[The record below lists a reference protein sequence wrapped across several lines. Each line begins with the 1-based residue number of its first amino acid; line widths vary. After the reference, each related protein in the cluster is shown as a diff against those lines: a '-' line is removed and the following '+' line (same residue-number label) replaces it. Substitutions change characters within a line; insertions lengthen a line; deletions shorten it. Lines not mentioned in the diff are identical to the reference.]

1 MPAKPPVSHPGVYVQ
16 EVSSTVKP
24 IVGVSTAIAVFI
36 GRTRRGPLNKP
47 KLCPNYEEFERTFS
61 SAYAKSNLAR
71 SVRLFFQ
78 NGGTRCYVVRIATTN
93 KPSHSDYYIA
103 FDSLDRDVDIF
114 NLMVLPEDEDNDLS
128 FRKQL
133 WAAASAYCR
142 SRRAFLLMDAP
153 AWTDAREATHPH
165 KGVNALRVGLA
176 KDYSAIFYPR
186 VKIKENGQERK
197 LGPSGAIAGLMARID
212 SSRGVWK
219 APAGIEAD
227 LRGVVGL
234 EYVLS
239 DAENGILNPRA
250 INALRV
256 FPRGIVNWG
265 ARTLDG
271 DDDFGSDYK
280 YITVR
285 RLALFIEE
293 SLVRGLK
300 WVAFQPNGETLWTE
314 MRQNIGVFMHTL
326 FRQGAFQGAGPKDA
340 YFVKCDRETTTPN
353 DINRGIVNIRIG
365 FAPLKPAEFV
375 MLHLQQT
382 AMQIED

>member
-1 MPAKPPVSHPGVYVQ
+1 MPTKPPASYPGVYVQ
-16 EVSSTVKP
+16 EDSSTAKT
-24 IVGVSTAIAVFI
+24 IVGVSTSIVVFI
-36 GRTRRGPLNKP
+36 GRTKLGPHNMP

-61 SAYAKSNLAR
+61 AAHAKSDLAR

-78 NGGTRCYVVRIATTN
+78 NGGSRCYAVRIAAAN
-93 KPSHSDYYIA
+93 KPSHSEYRHA
-103 FDSLDRDVDIF
+103 FDSLDRDVDLF
-114 NLMVLPEDEDNDLS
+114 NLLVLPEDEDNDLS
-128 FRKQL
+128 FRKKL

-153 AWTDAREATHPH
+153 AWTDAREATHPQ

-219 APAGIEAD
+219 APAGIGAD

-234 EYVLS
+234 EHDIS
-239 DAENGILNPRA
+239 DAENSILNPRA

-265 ARTLDG
+265 ARTMDG
-271 DDDFGSDYK
+271 DDESGSDYK
-280 YITVR
+280 YIPVR
-285 RLALFIEE
+285 RLALFFEE

-300 WVAFQPNGETLWTE
+300 WAAFRPNAETLWTE
-314 MRQNIGVFMHTL
+314 IRQNVGAFMHTL
-326 FRQGAFQGAGPKDA
+326 FRQGAFQGAGPEDA
-340 YFVKCDRETTTPN
+340 YFVKCDRETTTPS

-382 AMQIED
+382 AMQIEA